1 MEVFSQKGL
10 PMFTAE
16 LYRAQASEFAKLSGM
31 ANGANE
37 ERELQ
42 KLERCFT
49 ELADNA
55 QWMTENRD
63 KMVHAPEHALRLQS
77 Y

>member
-1 MEVFSQKGL
+1 MEVFSRKGL

-16 LYRAQASEFAKLSGM
+16 LYRAQASEYAKLSGM
-31 ANGANE
+31 ATGANE

-55 QWMTENRD
+55 QWMTENLD
-63 KMVHAPEHALRLQS
+63 KMVRATEPALSVGQF
-77 Y
+77 